1 MEPKS
6 PEERPVPFGGLLSLG
21 GRAVRPFERLA
32 RRLLGRDG
40 DLKVLAVVAAAIV
53 YGFVETLSAGIE
65 RTFAVSVR
73 VLPEGGTTAVVG
85 VKPAAVAVT
94 LRGSAEDFTAFDAD
108 SMRVELHP
116 STNQLSV
123 VPDVDP
129 LGVTNRLSAELSV
142 GPQDVTNVPRR
153 LRVAAVSP
161 ASVEV
166 DYDYMSKMPV
176 YLARPRTT
184 GLPVQGT
191 AVASFPTNLEL
202 TAFGS
207 VKKLSAFGAKKILL
221 PTDPVDVKGKTE
233 SFDAIV
239 AVRPPEDSG
248 IERVEPAEVPVHV
261 EIRIRVAPGA
271 EDIHVSA
278 PVLVTPED
286 AEPKAPSEARPAGP
300 EPAGPPEDAE
310 PDGESGESGDS
321 GAPPAEDGGDPD
333 SAEK

>member
-1 MEPKS
+1 MEPKR
-6 PEERPVPFGGLLSLG
+6 PEERPVPFGGLLTTA
-21 GRAVRPFERLA
+21 GRAVHPLERLA
-32 RRLLGRDG
+32 RRVLGRDG
-40 DLKVLAVVAAAIV
+40 DLKVLAVLAAVVV
-53 YGFVETLSAGIE
+53 YVLVEPVSAGIS
-65 RTFAVSVR
+65 RTVSVPVH
-73 VLPEGGTTAVVG
+73 VLPEGGTTAIVG

-108 SMRVELHP
+108 SMRVELRP

-129 LGVTNRLSAELSV
+129 LGVTNQLSAVLSV
-142 GPQDVTNVPRR
+142 GPQDVTNAPGR

-166 DYDYMSKMPV
+166 EYDYMSKMPV
-176 YLARPRTT
+176 YLARPRTS

-233 SFDAIV
+233 SFDTTV

-278 PVLVTPED
+278 PVLLKPED
-286 AEPKAPSEARPAGP
+286 AEAKQPGAKTAEPDSGEPAGEPPSEAPGP
-300 EPAGPPEDAE
+300 
-310 PDGESGESGDS
+310 
-321 GAPPAEDGGDPD
+321 DPD
-333 SAEK
+333 AGGSAPAAETEGE